1 MERNTTKRT
10 QEPGSGHTSID
21 MPCYMLHDELNEM
34 LQQMHQKSTQI
45 NELGSVNSG
54 TTVTQTLARQN
65 PKQMPFFQCGAFFL
79 CVGITD

>member
-1 MERNTTKRT
+1 
-10 QEPGSGHTSID
+10 

-65 PKQMPFFQCGAFFL
+65 PKQMPFFQCFL